1 MKNNSDSDMLC
12 FDLICGFSSY
22 QRCFFILILFLSFMS
37 TFVFTLNL
45 LFSELFLQVKESKER
60 AMSSL
65 SPYRSAVSHDFTH
78 DSNIN
83 SQQATDG
90 GPSPFVSLLEFVSEV
105 YQVR

>member
-1 MKNNSDSDMLC
+1 
-12 FDLICGFSSY
+12 
-22 QRCFFILILFLSFMS
+22 MS

-45 LFSELFLQVKESKER
+45 LFSGLFLQVKESKER

-83 SQQATDG
+83 SQQATDS

-105 YQVR
+105 YQVSDQTKHFSFDMHKVYFHLLSVFVSHVYQVW